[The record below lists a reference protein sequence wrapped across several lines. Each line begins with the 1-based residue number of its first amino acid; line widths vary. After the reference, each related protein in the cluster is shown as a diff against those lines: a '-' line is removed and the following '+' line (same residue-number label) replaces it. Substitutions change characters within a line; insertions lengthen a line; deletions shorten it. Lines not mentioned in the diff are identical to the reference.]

1 MRPPRGG
8 SAPVC
13 LWPLAAFARFEAL
26 VIDVGM
32 TSVA

>member
-1 MRPPRGG
+1 MRPPRGA

-13 LWPLAAFARFEAL
+13 LSPLAAFTGFGAQ

-32 TSVA
+32 TSRA